1 MGVNAGDEPAVA
13 PTGIARYARFLVYP
27 MLGFI
32 MYNLMF
38 RSYTEETR
46 DALGDKADL
55 VAPLTAAERGVEMK
69 QRRDEY
75 AALLRNV
82 STLMEE
88 RRGLYQDIADMRT
101 DIASLKEGSGDVRRS
116 DRAGR
121 AGVRVDA
128 DPPQAAGQGQEDR

>member
-1 MGVNAGDEPAVA
+1 
-13 PTGIARYARFLVYP
+13 

-46 DALGDKADL
+46 DVLGDKADL

-82 STLMEE
+82 SRLMDE
-88 RRGLYQDIADMRT
+88 RRGLYQDIADMRS
-101 DIASLKEGSGDVRRS
+101 DIASLKEGSGGLNRS
-116 DRAGR
+116 ARTHS
-121 AGVRVDA
+121 
-128 DPPQAAGQGQEDR
+128 P